1 MKLFYLNDERKEITV
16 RIQDAT
22 WDYTYKTDNA
32 KNFHRLGPA
41 EMREFDVQIPD
52 GKVLWI
58 KKWPD
63 IVMISYCDPSALAQ
77 PDEQLPSSGA
87 V

>member
-16 RIQDAT
+16 KIQDAT
-22 WDYTYKTDNA
+22 WDYTYQTDNA

-41 EMREFDVQIPD
+41 EGRVFEVSIPI
-52 GKVLWI
+52 GCVLWI

-63 IVMISYCDPSALAQ
+63 ILMISYCEPSALPL

>member
-1 MKLFYLNDERKEITV
+1 MKVFYFNDERKEVTV

-22 WDYTYKTDNA
+22 WDYTYQTDNS
-32 KNFHRLGPA
+32 KNFHRLKAA
-41 EMREFDVQIPD
+41 EGREFDLVIPD

-63 IVMISYCDPSALAQ
+63 IVMLSYADPAALVQ